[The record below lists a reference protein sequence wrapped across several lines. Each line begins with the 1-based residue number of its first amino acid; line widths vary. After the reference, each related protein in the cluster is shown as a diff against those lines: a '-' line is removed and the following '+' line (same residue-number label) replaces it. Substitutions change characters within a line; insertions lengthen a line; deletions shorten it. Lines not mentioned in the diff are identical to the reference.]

1 MGDKVTVKIEDKEIQ
16 VEKGKI
22 LLQVARDN
30 GIDIPGLCYHP
41 RLSST
46 GACRLCMVKINGSE
60 KPVPAC
66 NVKVTSD
73 MEVIAFD
80 EELEFWRRQ
89 IVDLLFSEH
98 DCSCINC
105 DAAGECELQD
115 LAYRYG
121 IIGLNGKRFKR
132 IYKEA
137 ASKLKR
143 FPLSY
148 MLKKDNKVINS
159 FFSSEQSYN
168 GTPED
173 CIRCGY
179 CIDVCSMNLYPV
191 LMMEARVE
199 GDEKEMERFHPEDCI
214 SCGICSY
221 VCPAKIRLPRYF
233 K

>member
-1 MGDKVTVKIEDKEIQ
+1 MEEKVTINIQDKRIEA
-16 VEKGKI
+16 EKGEI
-22 LLQVARDN
+22 LLQVARDA

-41 RLSST
+41 RLSPT
-46 GACRLCMVKINGSE
+46 GACRLCMVKINGSK

-66 NVKVTSD
+66 NVKIESD

-80 EELEFWRRQ
+80 DQLESWRRN

-105 DAAGECELQD
+105 DAAGDCELQD

-132 IYKEA
+132 IYKGA

-143 FPLSY
+143 FPLSF
-148 MLKKDNKVINS
+148 MINGNNDVINS
-159 FFSSEQSYN
+159 FFSSDQSYN

-191 LMMEARVE
+191 LMMEARMEENEVA
-199 GDEKEMERFHPEDCI
+199 MERFHPEDCI